1 MDCTALKKAIT
12 TTQNNS
18 EALEQSIP
26 IFDRKQYPLPDLDEL
41 LIVGWPKRSNI
52 RARGILAIST
62 LLGAHDFADAQKV
75 SAANIDNRHYHHIY
89 PLSLLEESDITEYNL
104 ALNCA
109 LITDKTNQSIG
120 RKDPYEYL
128 VDRYKWV
135 GEDIVKDRLGSH
147 LIPINELK
155 TGSYVGLND
164 EDKKHK
170 IKNDFEIFIY
180 RRAELILKAVKKLT
194 NGENIS
200 AHSIASHE
208 KKGKVEIVKEL
219 IAANESNEIEFKATL
234 RECINNKIPADVL
247 EHSVFKNIA
256 AFMNS
261 NGGSLLIGVEDIT
274 RNILGLDRDYS
285 SFKSEDKQDSFM
297 KTIDNLLE
305 NMLGNAASSNFT
317 AEIISVE
324 GKDIALLTVK
334 SKSTK
339 PIWLKNKKKNTKEF
353 YIRRSA
359 SAKALDSEE
368 TNLYIDSHW

>member
-285 SFKSEDKQDSFM
+285 SFKSEDKQELFH
-297 KTIDNLLE
+297 E
-305 NMLGNAASSNFT
+305 N
-317 AEIISVE
+317 
-324 GKDIALLTVK
+324 
-334 SKSTK
+334 
-339 PIWLKNKKKNTKEF
+339 
-353 YIRRSA
+353 Y
-359 SAKALDSEE
+359 
-368 TNLYIDSHW
+368 